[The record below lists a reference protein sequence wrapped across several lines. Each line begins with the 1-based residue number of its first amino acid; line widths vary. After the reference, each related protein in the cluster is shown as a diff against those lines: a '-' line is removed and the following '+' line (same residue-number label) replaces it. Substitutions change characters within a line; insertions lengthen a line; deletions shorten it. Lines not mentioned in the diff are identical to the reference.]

1 MLEQTKQQ
9 MAALR
14 LSGML
19 QALEEQL
26 QNPPHQLCFEER
38 LSLLVDREVLE
49 RDNRKLASRLKQAK
63 LKQGAS
69 IEQMDFRKE
78 RGISKSRMLALASL
92 SWVKLHRTVLVT
104 GPTGSGK
111 TFIAQALA
119 HKACLNGYTARNFRL
134 MHLMHDAVVAYRE
147 GNLHRF
153 LTSITKYDVLVIDDF
168 GMLVMDAEQKRLL
181 LEIIE
186 HRYEQRSTI
195 ITSQLA
201 VEDWYEYINDPLIAD
216 ALLDRL
222 VHQAEK
228 IVLSKTAES
237 MRKHKAN
244 AHLEETF
251 LAENTIQPSV

>member
-9 MAALR
+9 IAALR

-19 QALEEQL
+19 TALEEQL
-26 QNPPHQLCFEER
+26 RNPPHQLSFEER
-38 LSLLVDREVLE
+38 LAILIDREVLE
-49 RDNRKLASRLKQAK
+49 RDNKKLASRLKQAK
-63 LKQGAS
+63 LKQGIS
-69 IEQMDFRKE
+69 LEQIDYRKE
-78 RGISKSRMLALASL
+78 RAINKSQLLSLANL
-92 SWVKLHRTVLVT
+92 SWVKLHRTILIT

-111 TFIAQALA
+111 TFIAQSLA
-119 HKACLNGYTARNFRL
+119 HKACLNGYTARYFRL

-153 LTSITKYDVLVIDDF
+153 LNTMTKSEVLIIDDF

-201 VEDWYEYINDPLIAD
+201 LEDWYDYLNDPLIAD

-228 IVLSKTAES
+228 IILSKTSES
-237 MRKHKAN
+237 MRKIRAN
-244 AHLEETF
+244 ASSE
-251 LAENTIQPSV
+251 A

>member
-9 MAALR
+9 IAALR
-14 LSGML
+14 LNGML
-19 QALEEQL
+19 TALEEQL
-26 QNPPHQLCFEER
+26 RNPPHQLSFEER
-38 LSLLVDREVLE
+38 LALLIDREVLE
-49 RDNRKLASRLKQAK
+49 RDNKKLASRLKQAK
-63 LKQGAS
+63 LKQGVS
-69 IEQMDFRKE
+69 IEQLDFRKE
-78 RGISKSRMLALASL
+78 REINKSQLLFLANL
-92 SWVKLHRTVLVT
+92 SWVKLHRTILIT

-111 TFIAQALA
+111 TFIAQSLA
-119 HKACLNGYTARNFRL
+119 HKACLNGYTARYFRL

-153 LTSITKYDVLVIDDF
+153 LTTITKSDVLIIDDF

-201 VEDWYEYINDPLIAD
+201 LEDWYDYLNDPLIAD

-228 IVLSKTAES
+228 IALSKTSES
-237 MRKHKAN
+237 MRKIKAN
-244 AHLEETF
+244 ASSE
-251 LAENTIQPSV
+251 A